1 MKKSST
7 HKKNNSLAPA
17 PTKTRLSFIVIALKS
32 IHQNYIM
39 YAQSCK
45 EGMYMFN
52 VIGIVASISLTVLLI
67 FRDMQKEENNN
78 GQKLDYNKLCSNID
92 NLQILNLQLEN
103 IENIIIN
110 LECYNDTDLTKITLS
125 DSRYSCDILCN
136 SNSAVLNDLY
146 AQREVIRNN
155 ITSLLSDI
163 SK

>member
-1 MKKSST
+1 
-7 HKKNNSLAPA
+7 
-17 PTKTRLSFIVIALKS
+17 
-32 IHQNYIM
+32 M

-52 VIGIVASISLTVLLI
+52 VIAIITSISLTVLLI

-78 GQKLDYNKLCSNID
+78 SQKIDYNKLCSSID
-92 NLQILNLQLEN
+92 NLQILKNQLEN

-110 LECYNDTDLTKITLS
+110 LECYSDTDLANITLS
-125 DSRYSCDILCN
+125 DSRYTCDVLCN

-146 AQREVIRNN
+146 RQREIIRNN

>member
-1 MKKSST
+1 
-7 HKKNNSLAPA
+7 
-17 PTKTRLSFIVIALKS
+17 
-32 IHQNYIM
+32 M

-52 VIGIVASISLTVLLI
+52 VIAIITSISLTVILI

-78 GQKLDYNKLCSNID
+78 SQKLDYNKLCSNID
-92 NLQILNLQLEN
+92 NLQILKNQLEN

-110 LECYNDTDLTKITLS
+110 LECYNDTDLTNITLS
-125 DSRYSCDILCN
+125 DNRYSCNILCN
-136 SNSAVLNDLY
+136 GQSAILNDLY
-146 AQREVIRNN
+146 RQREIIRNN